1 MSEPPLGPCPF
12 KPGDVVYY
20 RPTPRGRGLGVMQ
33 NDIPKIGEPVR
44 ISTIE
49 KGLYIV
55 WEGCTSPGSGIFW
68 TEFSTT

>member
-1 MSEPPLGPCPF
+1 
-12 KPGDVVYY
+12 V
-20 RPTPRGRGLGVMQ
+20 VMQ